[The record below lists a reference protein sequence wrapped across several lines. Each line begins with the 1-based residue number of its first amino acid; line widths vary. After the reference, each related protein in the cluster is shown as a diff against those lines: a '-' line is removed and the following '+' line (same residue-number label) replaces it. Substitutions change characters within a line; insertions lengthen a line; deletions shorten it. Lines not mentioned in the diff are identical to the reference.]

1 MNQTLSLALFL
12 NSVNAK
18 ILNMKK
24 LIFAAF
30 LTATMVTGLAQ
41 DVKLKITYK
50 NSPLCNWEVTLK
62 HGDVQLAKAT
72 SDKNGIVTFPGANP
86 LNKSVDAFGYK
97 AHQGGDKKWDVKGHI
112 KLDDDN
118 FYHLDFEPLLKDA
131 VSGSGMPASMFESAW
146 GLNLNDCGQVVST
159 NGNASTN
166 PVEQPK
172 EKVEEAVNPAI
183 QAAQQRKA
191 GFQNEVNSLDKN
203 IPKKEKELADAKAAG
218 QETAILEADIK
229 EMKAK
234 REHRLAA
241 IAVADAEIAGNK
253 PSTDAVQKEKDA
265 RAKFDVAKDERKALE
280 KEAKAAKKASKDAG
294 VSDDKEMSPTAA
306 KVRIQR
312 IKADLKLKKK
322 SLTKDE
328 KSGKYNKEYLD
339 QKRAAIASLEKEL
352 SELEAKYG
360 KK

>member
-1 MNQTLSLALFL
+1 LALFL
-12 NSVNAK
+12 KNVTHK

-24 LIFAAF
+24 LIFSAF
-30 LTATMVTGLAQ
+30 LIGTIVSGIAQ

-62 HGDVQLAKAT
+62 HGDVPLAKAT
-72 SDKNGIVTFPGANP
+72 SDKNGIATFPGAKP
-86 LNKSVDAFGYK
+86 LNKSVDAYGFK
-97 AHQGGDKKWDVKGHI
+97 AHQGGDKKWDVKGYI

-131 VSGSGMPASMFESAW
+131 VSGSGMPASMFESSW
-146 GLNLNDCGQVVST
+146 GLNLNDCGQVVS
-159 NGNASTN
+159 NNDKSPTN

-172 EKVEEAVNPAI
+172 EQVTETINPAI

-191 GFQNEVNSLDKN
+191 GFQNEVNALDRN
-203 IPKKEKELADAKAAG
+203 IPKKEKELNDAKAAG
-218 QETAILEADIK
+218 QETSIIEADLK

-253 PSTDAVQKEKDA
+253 PSADALQKEKDA
-265 RAKFDVAKDERKALE
+265 RAKFDAAKDERKALE
-280 KEAKAAKKASKDAG
+280 KEAKAAKKDAKASKDESSAG
-294 VSDDKEMSPTAA
+294 EKEMSPAAA
-306 KVRIQR
+306 KVKIQR
-312 IKADLKLKKK
+312 IKADLKLKRN
-322 SLTKDE
+322 SLAKDE
-328 KSGKYNKEYLD
+328 KSGKYNKEYLE
-339 QKRAAIASLEKEL
+339 QKREAIKVLEAEL